1 MSDEN
6 VVRAYLIRHGRQC
19 SALCN
24 VDVDLSDEGHRQAEL
39 TGKRLK
45 GYGIQ
50 AVYTSELI
58 RARQTAEHISRE
70 LKLPVNVV
78 EHIEE
83 MHFGDWT
90 GLSDSELDAKYKEE
104 RIAHKMGNNDIR
116 YAGGENGQECSIRFR
131 QGMEWIIKD
140 AKKNGYKSIAIVTHG
155 MAMRAYLCSIIPVP
169 FSKRGL
175 LARQLENCSITE
187 LLFKDGLVSLE
198 RFNDY
203 AHLEPYDELLRKHF
217 KVI

>member
-104 RIAHKMGNNDIR
+104 RIAHKMR
-116 YAGGENGQECSIRFR
+116 
-131 QGMEWIIKD
+131 
-140 AKKNGYKSIAIVTHG
+140 
-155 MAMRAYLCSIIPVP
+155 
-169 FSKRGL
+169 
-175 LARQLENCSITE
+175 
-187 LLFKDGLVSLE
+187 
-198 RFNDY
+198 
-203 AHLEPYDELLRKHF
+203 
-217 KVI
+217 